1 MAPILWFVNK
11 ATKPDCVKR
20 PKLLVGLRSGEAL
33 GQRVEHR
40 ARKFNLTIP
49 GRLAEAASGAFSA
62 PKIATRTL
70 GGKVQAVCSLKKGRA
85 RILITLC
92 IKPLV
97 LI

>member
-1 MAPILWFVNK
+1 M
-11 ATKPDCVKR
+11 
-20 PKLLVGLRSGEAL
+20 VGLRPREAV

-49 GRLAEAASGAFSA
+49 GRLAEAASGALSA

-70 GGKVQAVCSLKKGRA
+70 GGKVAVCSLKKGRA